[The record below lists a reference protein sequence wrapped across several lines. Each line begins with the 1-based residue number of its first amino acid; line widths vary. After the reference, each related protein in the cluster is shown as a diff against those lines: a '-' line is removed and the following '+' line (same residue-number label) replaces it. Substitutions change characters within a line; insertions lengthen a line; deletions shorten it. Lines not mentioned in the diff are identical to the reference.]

1 MDMPEAIAKVIAGED
16 LSHQEMLDVMG
27 LIMSGKATHAQ
38 IGGFLVGLRVKGE
51 TIDEIRA
58 GATVMRELATPVTTQ
73 RQNIVDT
80 CGTGGSGS
88 NKFNVSTASAFVAA
102 AVGVAIAKHGSRGA
116 SSKSGS
122 ADLLEAAGA
131 AIMLSPEQ
139 VGQCIDTVGV
149 GFLFAM
155 NHHSAMKH
163 AIGPRRDMVVRTIF
177 NLLGPLTNPA
187 GAKRQ
192 LLGVYDKK
200 WLRPMAEVLHA
211 LGSKHVM
218 VVHSDDGLD
227 EISIAAPTSVAEL
240 KNGVIQEY
248 RIEPADFGLPNGS
261 LEGLIV
267 EDSLGSLDLV
277 NQALAGINEN
287 ATNIVALNAGAAI
300 YLASMAE
307 DLNEGVQLALEAI
320 SGGLASAKL
329 AEFVNFTAD
338 MPVSPFAAD

>member
-1 MDMPEAIAKVIAGED
+1 MDMPEAIAKVIAGVD
-16 LSHQEMLDVMG
+16 LSHDEMLDVMG
-27 LIMSGKATHAQ
+27 LIMNGKATHAQ
-38 IGGFLVGLRVKGE
+38 IGGFLVGLRMKGE

-58 GATVMRELATPVTTQ
+58 GATVMRQLATPVTTQ
-73 RQNIVDT
+73 RKNIVDT

-102 AVGVAIAKHGSRGA
+102 AVGVAIAKHGGRGA

-122 ADLLEAAGA
+122 ADLLEASGA

-139 VGQCIDTVGV
+139 VGRCVDTVGV

-200 WLRPMAEVLHA
+200 WLRPIAEVLHT
-211 LGSKHVM
+211 LGSEHVM

-240 KNGVIQEY
+240 KNGEIHEY
-248 RIEPADFGLPNGS
+248 QIEPGDFGLPNGS
-261 LEGLIV
+261 LEGLTV
-267 EDSLGSLDLV
+267 EDSVESLALV
-277 NQALAGINEN
+277 KQALEGSNEN
-287 ATNIVALNAGAAI
+287 ASNIVALNAGAAI
-300 YLASMAE
+300 YLSDRVESLA
-307 DLNEGVQLALEAI
+307 EGVTLALEAI

-329 AEFVNFTAD
+329 VEFVSFTAD

>member
-1 MDMPEAIAKVIAGED
+1 MNMPEAIAKVIAGED
-16 LSHQEMLDVMG
+16 LSHAEMLDVMG
-27 LIMSGKATHAQ
+27 LIMNGEATHAQ

-58 GATVMRELATPVTTQ
+58 GATVMRALATPVVTQ
-73 RQNIVDT
+73 RVNIVDT

-102 AVGVAIAKHGSRGA
+102 SVGVAVAKHGSRGA

-139 VGQCIDTVGV
+139 VGRCVDTVGV

-200 WLRPMAEVLHA
+200 WLRPLAEVLRA
-211 LGSKHVM
+211 LGSEHVM

-227 EISIAAPTSVAEL
+227 EISIAAATSVAEL
-240 KNGVIQEY
+240 KEGEISEY
-248 RIEPADFGLPNGS
+248 RIEPGDFGLPIGS
-261 LEGLIV
+261 LDGLVV
-267 EDSLGSLDLV
+267 EDSAQSLELV
-277 NQALAGINEN
+277 QQALEGTNTD
-287 ATNIVALNAGAAI
+287 ATNIVAINAGAAI
-300 YLASMAE
+300 YLSGRVDSLA
-307 DLNEGVQLALEAI
+307 EGVELAQEAI

-329 AEFVNFTAD
+329 AEFVAFTAD
-338 MPVSPFAAD
+338 LPVPPFA

>member
-248 RIEPADFGLPNGS
+248 RIEPADFGLPHGS

-307 DLNEGVQLALEAI
+307 DLNEGVQLAREAI

-329 AEFVNFTAD
+329 AEFVSFTAD